1 MRRGSSTGRFS
12 FTKGECST
20 SGLTFSP
27 ILSDLKPDNLL
38 IDQHGHLKLTDFGL
52 SRIGL
57 LGRQT
62 REGDLLSDRGLRP
75 RTRYSPHSRP
85 PSIDAAYMTHA
96 SHPAEV
102 GGSYFS
108 PRPPSG
114 QRMGS
119 SPYVTSVDDVSESS
133 GSESVSGLLPRRG
146 GAVTVGSHANYRS
159 NDSPLQS
166 FASELT
172 NELRQHASSHASNV
186 NTPSLPSGTPPTD
199 KCFVGTPDYLAPET
213 ILGLRGDDAA
223 VDWVCFPT
231 LLHARSNL
239 N

>member
-1 MRRGSSTGRFS
+1 M
-12 FTKGECST
+12 FTHV
-20 SGLTFSP
+20 F
-27 ILSDLKPDNLL
+27 SDLKPDNLL

-62 REGDLLSDRGLRP
+62 REGDLLAERGLRH

-85 PSIDAAYMTHA
+85 PSIDAAYMTHTP
-96 SHPAEV
+96 HVEV
-102 GGSYFS
+102 GGSYFN
-108 PRPPSG
+108 PRPPAG

-133 GSESVSGLLPRRG
+133 GSESVSGLFSRRG
-146 GAVTVGSHANYRS
+146 GAVTVGSHPSNYRS
-159 NDSPLQS
+159 TDSPQQS

-172 NELRQHASSHASNV
+172 NELRQHASSQASNA
-186 NTPSLPSGTPPTD
+186 NTPSLPFGTPPTE
-199 KCFVGTPDYLAPET
+199 KAFVGTPDYLAPET

-223 VDWVCFPT
+223 VDWVRCLFFRVYIVSFAYPVI
-231 LLHARSNL
+231 LSVGLGRHHL
-239 N
+239 